1 MNIIL
6 YTHIILGTLGLLAG
20 VFVILLQKG
29 DKRHRFIGKIFSYNL
44 GLSMLASFPISFYK
58 ENIFLFCI
66 GVWTLYMIITGQ
78 RSLQI
83 SDIKKVTFLDW
94 IITLIMAVFGVLLV
108 GIGFYQLSFG
118 LGLPI
123 VSMVFGF
130 LSLLFVWTDFSF
142 FKGRL
147 KAKNAHQLIHIQRM
161 MGAFISALT
170 AFVVVNNTMLPGLV
184 VWLLPTVFLTPLIVM
199 WSRKWAKF

>member
-29 DKRHRFIGKIFSYNL
+29 GKRHRFIGKIFSYNL

-142 FKGRL
+142 F
-147 KAKNAHQLIHIQRM
+147 
-161 MGAFISALT
+161 
-170 AFVVVNNTMLPGLV
+170 
-184 VWLLPTVFLTPLIVM
+184 
-199 WSRKWAKF
+199 

>member
-6 YTHIILGTLGLLAG
+6 YTHIILGTIGLLAG

-83 SDIKKVTFLDW
+83 SDIKKVTYLDW
-94 IITLIMAVFGVLLV
+94 IITLMMAVFGVLLV

-123 VSMVFGF
+123 VSMVFGL
-130 LSLLFVWTDFSF
+130 LSLQFVWTDFRF
-142 FKGRL
+142 FK
-147 KAKNAHQLIHIQRM
+147 
-161 MGAFISALT
+161 
-170 AFVVVNNTMLPGLV
+170 
-184 VWLLPTVFLTPLIVM
+184 
-199 WSRKWAKF
+199 